1 MKRIK
6 LILVCGLTLAMTGLT
21 MLLVAAGAPGTGT
34 ANVKSVKGSVTYK
47 VPGGD
52 FKPLSVNQDLAEG
65 ATVRTG
71 PGGMAYLSVNGKT
84 SAVRVEENTTMVLT
98 KMFMAGEDT
107 TTTLQLDGGTL
118 LGSVRKVSANSDYK
132 VLVPGG
138 VAAIRG
144 TDWKVTVTYQGSGNF
159 TVTFTSGAGTVY
171 CSVTLAPGV
180 PGQNTQNL
188 TTGQTWTVSGTG
200 NLITAVS
207 MPGLLPPAA
216 FKALEDAIEELV
228 TIIFPPQPPGEGG
241 HRPPNIPPPV
251 PPGTN
256 PSQLGGRGPQ

>member
-21 MLLVAAGAPGTGT
+21 MLLVAAGAPGSST
-34 ANVKSVKGSVTYK
+34 AIVKDLQGNVTYQPK
-47 VPGGD
+47 AGGG
-52 FKPLSVNQDLAEG
+52 FKPLKTNQELQEGDSVK
-65 ATVRTG
+65 TG
-71 PGGMAYLSVNGKT
+71 PGGTAYLSVNGKT
-84 SAVRVEENTTMVLT
+84 SAVKVEENTTMVLT
-98 KMFMAGEDT
+98 KMSLMGEDT

-118 LGSVRKVSANSDYK
+118 LGSVRKVSANSEYK

-159 TVTFTSGAGTVY
+159 TVTFASGSGTVY
-171 CSVTLAPGV
+171 CQVTLAPGV

-188 TTGQTWTVSGTG
+188 TTGQSWTVSGSG
-200 NLITAVS
+200 NLITVVGT
-207 MPGLLPPAA
+207 PGLLPPAA
-216 FKALEDAIEELV
+216 FKALEDAIEELLRIV
-228 TIIFPPQPPGEGG
+228 FPPPPPGGG
-241 HRPPNIPPPV
+241 GRRPPVIPQPV

-256 PSQLGGRGPQ
+256 PSQTGGR